1 MLGMSSSFVPSTAA
15 SASAERSS
23 LYRNTPSQSDATH
36 VQLLCSWCLVHRFM
50 LTDGVCSLCPGQKLQ
65 NVNVPD
71 KWLNVETVD
80 CSSCSIRSADIPRTS
95 VTTSRKPLTYRVLKA
110 SSRKEGCVEFDGRE
124 QKTTMQKLCFSAA
137 PPDHRAASLKSSTAL
152 HCEHR

>member
-1 MLGMSSSFVPSTAA
+1 MSSSFVLSTAA
-15 SASAERSS
+15 SACAERSS

-80 CSSCSIRSADIPRTS
+80 TH
-95 VTTSRKPLTYRVLKA
+95 VLVV
-110 SSRKEGCVEFDGRE
+110 SGV
-124 QKTTMQKLCFSAA
+124 
-137 PPDHRAASLKSSTAL
+137 SLL
-152 HCEHR
+152 VM

>member
-1 MLGMSSSFVPSTAA
+1 MAIVIFTATKEEVMQSGIKSCSFVPSTAA
-15 SASAERSS
+15 SACAERSS

-80 CSSCSIRSADIPRTS
+80 TH
-95 VTTSRKPLTYRVLKA
+95 VLVV
-110 SSRKEGCVEFDGRE
+110 SGV
-124 QKTTMQKLCFSAA
+124 
-137 PPDHRAASLKSSTAL
+137 SLL
-152 HCEHR
+152 VM